1 MKKITQ
7 ITKYSFVAILL
18 LAFTSNSVFAFSS
31 YDYSYGGDDIS
42 SYDYNYGGDSVSS
55 YDYYYGGDD
64 ISSYDYNYG
73 GDSVSSYGYYYGGD
87 DVSSYDYY
95 YGGDDISSYDYNY
108 GGDSVSSYDYYYG
121 GDDVSSYDYNYGGDS
136 VSSYDYNYGGDSVSS
151 YDYYYGGDDI
161 SSYDYNYGGD
171 SVSSYDYNYGGDYVA
186 SYYYDGYDGYNDY
199 YTDDDYYYDNDCYD
213 CGSNYYPTPNYVYT
227 PSTYVYTNNNGGCT
241 NCGGSNP
248 PRQDRLDVRC
258 EVSDSTVEEGERVE
272 FTVDV
277 DGGDSPFD
285 YEWSGDVDGDDRTIS
300 ERFNREGRYTAR
312 ITVTDD
318 DGNRASDTCSVRVEE
333 EDRDGS
339 ISVTSTT
346 GLSNP
351 NLGNPAVSSVY
362 LSQVPYTGAGDTLMF
377 MLWSIVGLL
386 LTIGIVSKARK
397 ASYRKQVETRVEQFK
412 EANRTIA

>member
-7 ITKYSFVAILL
+7 ITKYSFVAMLL

-31 YDYSYGGDDIS
+31 YDYS
-42 SYDYNYGGDSVSS
+42 
-55 YDYYYGGDD
+55 
-64 ISSYDYNYG
+64 
-73 GDSVSSYGYYYGGD
+73 
-87 DVSSYDYY
+87 
-95 YGGDDISSYDYNY
+95 
-108 GGDSVSSYDYYYG
+108 
-121 GDDVSSYDYNYGGDS
+121 
-136 VSSYDYNYGGDSVSS
+136 
-151 YDYYYGGDDI
+151 YGGDDI

-199 YTDDDYYYDNDCYD
+199 YTDDYYYDNDCYD

>member
-31 YDYSYGGDDIS
+31 YDYSYGGDDI
-42 SYDYNYGGDSVSS
+42 
-55 YDYYYGGDD
+55 
-64 ISSYDYNYG
+64 
-73 GDSVSSYGYYYGGD
+73 
-87 DVSSYDYY
+87 
-95 YGGDDISSYDYNY
+95 
-108 GGDSVSSYDYYYG
+108 
-121 GDDVSSYDYNYGGDS
+121 
-136 VSSYDYNYGGDSVSS
+136 SSYDYNYGGDSVSS

-285 YEWSGDVDGDDRTIS
+285 YEWSGDVDGDERTIS